1 MPADL
6 NDYFKKRN
14 GNSGGSSDNN
24 GNKGDFNIKMP
35 QMPSFD
41 TKKMMPLYIIAII
54 VILLIIARP
63 FKIIDSGE
71 VGIRVTTGVY
81 SKTPLSPGLHFFV
94 PLIQDIIVADAK
106 VRMMSYTSTERM
118 GSITGSQAYRVG
130 GDGLSASSVI
140 SQESISVKDARGLDF
155 HIDLAVLYQL
165 NRDAAPNTMAFW
177 GANWENKII
186 DPTVREV
193 VREVAG
199 RYNAEDIPQK
209 RSEFAEAVKADITS
223 MVDAIQD
230 KPVILNTVQLREI
243 ILPEKIRQQI
253 EQVQIA
259 RQQAEVTKNEVARAK
274 QEAEKQVALAKG
286 EADAMKTKAQGKADA
301 VKIEADAN
309 AYANTKVAN
318 SLSSQL
324 LQLRQ
329 IETQGKFNEALKEN
343 RDAQIF
349 LTPGGAVPNIW
360 VDTKKS
366 RQQTSAASG
375 GAAQ

>member
-14 GNSGGSSDNN
+14 GGGNSDSNQNSGGGGNN
-24 GNKGDFNIKMP
+24 FNIKLP
-35 QMPSFD
+35 QFD
-41 TKKMMPLYIIAII
+41 NKKAVPFYIIIAII
-54 VILLIIARP
+54 LLLIVARP
-63 FKIIDSGE
+63 FRIINSGE

-81 SKTPLSPGLHFFV
+81 SPTPLDPGLHFFV
-94 PLIQDIIVADAK
+94 PLIQDIIVVDAK
-106 VRMMSYTSTERM
+106 VRMMSYTSTEQM
-118 GSITGSQAYRVG
+118 GRIGEMQQKLISS
-130 GDGLSASSVI
+130 GDNYISASSVI

-155 HIDLAVLYQL
+155 HIDLAVLYHL
-165 NRDAAPNTMAFW
+165 NRLQAPNTMSIW
-177 GANWENKII
+177 GLNWENKII

-209 RSEFAEAVKADITS
+209 RSEFAEAIKEDIIKS
-223 MVDAIQD
+223 IDAQEGR
-230 KPVILNTVQLREI
+230 PVVLNTVQLREI

-259 RQQAEVTKNEVARAK
+259 RQEAEVTRNQVARAK

-286 EADAMKTKAQGKADA
+286 EADAMKARAQGKADA
-301 VKIEADAN
+301 IKIEADAN
-309 AYANTKVAN
+309 SHANDVIAK
-318 SLSSQL
+318 SLTSQL

-329 IETQGKFNEALKEN
+329 IETQAKFNEALKEN
-343 RDAQIF
+343 KDAQIF

-360 VDTKKS
+360 VDTKDKQ
-366 RQQTSAASG
+366 RQSSIGQ
-375 GAAQ
+375 